1 MDLAGYK
8 PTLSEVAALFGKSSR
23 WISDLRAKGDL
34 PGDGATLAEFVAAW
48 TSANAVAGKGKTIDQ
63 HKARL
68 AAEKADEAAMRNA
81 ERRRELLPRVEVA
94 LAVPNTWTARAYP
107 DGEKH
112 SINPAGVVYSRA
124 PEIMDAFTRG
134 ATIRPVAGSQ
144 FLWIPTRNVP
154 RARAR
159 STMGV
164 RGLDGQIRQRRYRGG
179 SISPEECESRFN
191 TDFVMRKGRAGRLL
205 AYMDLLAGRARRGGS
220 AFRPVTARR
229 QAQGR
234 VAKLTLMFVLTRSV
248 TMPKLFDLDA
258 SAGRWAVRYE
268 QALDRRLA
276 QS

>member
-1 MDLAGYK
+1 MLSAATFGFGDLAD
-8 PTLSEVAALFGKSSR
+8 E
-23 WISDLRAKGDL
+23 IE
-34 PGDGATLAEFVAAW
+34 GAIAR
-48 TSANAVAGKGKTIDQ
+48 SATG
-63 HKARL
+63 
-68 AAEKADEAAMRNA
+68 AMRDTA
-81 ERRRELLPRVEVA
+81 PLTRDELRQQTRSLG
-94 LAVPNTWTARAYP
+94 LGDKLPNTWTARAYP
-107 DGEKH
+107 NGEKN

-134 ATIRPVAGSQ
+134 ATIRPVAGSD
-144 FLWIPTRNVP
+144 FLWIPTKNVP

-159 STMGV
+159 SSMGIQ
-164 RGLDGQIRQRRYRGG
+164 GPDGKIRQRRYRAG

-205 AYMDLLAGRARRGGS
+205 AFMDLLAGRTRRGGS

-234 VAKLTLMFVLTRSV
+234 EAKLTLMFVLTRSV

-268 QALDRRLA
+268 TAFDRRLA